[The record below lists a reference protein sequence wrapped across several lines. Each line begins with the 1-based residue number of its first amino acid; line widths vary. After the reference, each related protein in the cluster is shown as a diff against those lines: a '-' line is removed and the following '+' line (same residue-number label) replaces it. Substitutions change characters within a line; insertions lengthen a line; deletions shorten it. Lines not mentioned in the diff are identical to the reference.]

1 MESARSPAPA
11 KGIFMTGDG
20 NTDTRPGTD
29 RPITRADLEAK
40 FSQLRGSTAATETQR
55 NVGLTAVIVAG
66 VLFVIGA
73 YLFGRFRG
81 RKRRTIVEVR
91 RV

>member
-1 MESARSPAPA
+1 
-11 KGIFMTGDG
+11 MTPEGYPQ
-20 NTDTRPGTD
+20 TRPGVD

-40 FSQLRGSTAATETQR
+40 FAQLRGATSSGTEKARVAGTAAVL
-55 NVGLTAVIVAG
+55 VGGIVL
-66 VLFVIGA
+66 VLVA
-73 YLFGRFRG
+73 YVLGRRRG

>member
-1 MESARSPAPA
+1 MTSTGSAHAP
-11 KGIFMTGDG
+11 GVE
-20 NTDTRPGTD
+20 

-40 FSQLRGSTAATETQR
+40 FAQLRGATSSGTEKAR
-55 NVGLTAVIVAG
+55 VAG
-66 VLFVIGA
+66 TATLVVGGVLLVLLA
-73 YLFGRFRG
+73 YVLGRRRG

>member
-1 MESARSPAPA
+1 MTSTGSAQAP
-11 KGIFMTGDG
+11 GVE
-20 NTDTRPGTD
+20 

-40 FSQLRGSTAATETQR
+40 FEQLRGATSSGAEKAR
-55 NVGLTAVIVAG
+55 VAG
-66 VLFVIGA
+66 TATLVVGGVLLVLLA
-73 YLFGRFRG
+73 YVLGRRRG

>member
-1 MESARSPAPA
+1 
-11 KGIFMTGDG
+11 MTSDG
-20 NTDTRPGTD
+20 YAQARPGVE

-40 FSQLRGSTAATETQR
+40 FAQLRGATSSGTEKAR
-55 NVGLTAVIVAG
+55 VAG
-66 VLFVIGA
+66 AAAVVVGGVVLVLLA
-73 YLFGRFRG
+73 YVLGRRRG